1 MPRTRAARTT
11 VRRRTG
17 LALITGL
24 AAASLLL
31 SACSGSPAAASKRP
45 PTGAADANATL
56 TVGLVL
62 EPTSLD
68 IRHTSGAALEQVL
81 IDNIYEGL
89 VSRTQDD
96 KIVDRLAK
104 SHDISADGLTYT
116 FVLNDG
122 ITFHDGA
129 KLTSADVVSSLQT
142 AKDDATVQ
150 GHADLADVA
159 SIAAKDDKTVVV
171 TLAQPSQN
179 FLFSLTGTAGLV
191 FQKDDKTDLQSAENG
206 TGPFTLQKWNK
217 GSSLS
222 FARNDSYWGAE
233 GGREEHRVRLHP
245 RLHRRRER
253 GAERQPR
260 RAHRRRPEPR
270 APAGQ
275 DRKFTI
281 TTGKTTDKGT
291 LAFNNAKA
299 PLNDQR
305 VREALRLAIDH
316 KAIIEARGA
325 GTTLYG
331 PIPQLDPGYQDL
343 SCTAPYDPDKAK
355 QLLKDAGQ
363 ENLTLTLTIPSF
375 YGTTVP
381 QLLTSDFKKVG
392 VTLKVNSV
400 EFPAWLDTVF
410 TKHDYDLS
418 FVLHV
423 EPRDFGNFANPNYYF
438 GYDNPEVQKLYAQSQ
453 TELDPKKSA
462 DAAVPGRRDRREGRG
477 RRLAVR
483 GPHAHRGASG
493 RERLPEGLDQLAA
506 GPARR
511 DGLEV
516 TDPPHQCSATRSP
529 EEPC

>member
-1 MPRTRAARTT
+1 MHRTRTAIPAI
-11 VRRRTG
+11 RRRTG

-24 AAASLLL
+24 TAASLLL
-31 SACSGSPAAASKRP
+31 AACSGTPATSTSTGS
-45 PTGAADANATL
+45 TGAVDANATL

-96 KIVDRLAK
+96 TIVDRIAK
-104 SHDISADGLTYT
+104 SHEISADGLTYT

-122 ITFHDGA
+122 VTFHDGA
-129 KLTSADVVSSLQT
+129 KLTAADVVSSLQT
-142 AKDDATVQ
+142 AKDDKTVQ
-150 GHADLADVA
+150 GHGDLAGVA
-159 SIAAKDDKTVVV
+159 SIAAKDDKTVVI
-171 TLAQPSQN
+171 TLSAPSQN
-179 FLFSLTGTAGLV
+179 FLFGLTGPAGLV
-191 FQKDDKTDLQSAENG
+191 FQKDSTADLQSAENG

-217 GSSLS
+217 GSSLAFS
-222 FARNDSYWGAE
+222 RFDQYWGQKA
-233 GGREEHRVRLHP
+233 GVKSIVFDYIPDFTAGVNAAQSGSLDVLTAVDP
-245 RLHRRRER
+245 NL
-253 GAERQPR
+253 
-260 RAHRRRPEPR
+260 
-270 APAGQ
+270 APQ
-275 DRKFTI
+275 LDKTKFTI

-316 KAIIEARGA
+316 KAIIQARGA

-343 SCTAPYDPDKAK
+343 SSTAPYDPEKAK
-355 QLLKDAGQ
+355 ALLKEAGQ
-363 ENLTLTLTIPSF
+363 QNLTLTLTIPSF
-375 YGTTVP
+375 YGSTVP

-423 EPRDFGNFANPNYYF
+423 EPRDIGNFANPAYYF
-438 GYDNPEVQKLYAQSQ
+438 GYDNPEVQKLYTQSQ

-462 DAAVPGRRDRREGRG
+462 DLLSQAAAIVAKDAAADWLYEDRT
-477 RRLAVR
+477 LTAVR
-483 GPHAHRGASG
+483 PGVNGFPKDSINSRLDLRG
-493 RERLPEGLDQLAA
+493 
-506 GPARR
+506 
-511 DGLEV
+511 V
-516 TDPPHQCSATRSP
+516 TVTK
-529 EEPC
+529 

>member
-17 LALITGL
+17 LALISGL

-31 SACSGSPAAASKRP
+31 AACSGSPAAGSK
-45 PTGAADANATL
+45 TTSAGAVDPNATL

-89 VSRTQDD
+89 VSRTPDD
-96 KIVDRLAK
+96 RIVDRLAK

-129 KLTSADVVSSLQT
+129 KLTAADVVSSLQT

-171 TLAQPSQN
+171 TLAAPSQN
-179 FLFSLTGTAGLV
+179 FLFGLTGPGGLI
-191 FQKDDKTDLQSAENG
+191 FQKDAKTDLQAAENG

-217 GSSLS
+217 GSSLAFS
-222 FARNDSYWGAE
+222 RNDAYWGQKA
-233 GGREEHRVRLHP
+233 GVKSIVFDYIPDFTAGVNAAQSGSLDVLTAVDP
-245 RLHRRRER
+245 NL
-253 GAERQPR
+253 
-260 RAHRRRPEPR
+260 
-270 APAGQ
+270 APQ
-275 DRKFTI
+275 LDRSKFTI

-299 PLNDQR
+299 PLNDKR

-316 KAIIEARGA
+316 KAIIKARGA

-343 SCTAPYDPDKAK
+343 SSTAPYDPEKAK

-363 ENLTLTLTIPSF
+363 QNLALTLTIPSF

-392 VTLKVNSV
+392 VTLTVNSV

-423 EPRDFGNFANPNYYF
+423 EARDFSNFANPKYYF

-453 TELDPKKSA
+453 AELDPKKSA
-462 DAAVPGRRDRREGRG
+462 DLLSQAAAIVAKDAAADWLYEDRT
-477 RRLAVR
+477 LTAVR
-483 GPHAHRGASG
+483 PGVNGFSKDSINSRLDLRG
-493 RERLPEGLDQLAA
+493 
-506 GPARR
+506 
-511 DGLEV
+511 V
-516 TDPPHQCSATRSP
+516 TVSN
-529 EEPC
+529 